1 LAKGV
6 LNVLLFVVAPK
17 NPFETDQQ
25 YLCQQQEAAKSP
37 EAAQRFL
44 LGRLPPGVSP
54 QQPSAFHR
62 LIDFTFRSLSKPSL
76 ESLVTHA
83 FVTNLVHPSWL
94 EKLLSSR
101 GLFVE
106 EGMSPGPFQVHLR
119 RLKLVDEPGDWDDGP
134 GKGVGV
140 QVTSRYEVG
149 ETVTHYLA
157 RPKHG
162 RAIREKPPSR
172 HCLTIANGLRYAR
185 TPLDKGR
192 GLLFYANQKAMGP
205 FINGATRGYNCV
217 PDRYP

>member
-1 LAKGV
+1 MLSSFAFERLSPIISDENAKPNARNKRASQRRSGAKTEELSRAQALECLAKGV

-17 NPFETDQQ
+17 NPIETDQQ

-149 ETVTHYLA
+149 
-157 RPKHG
+157 
-162 RAIREKPPSR
+162 
-172 HCLTIANGLRYAR
+172 
-185 TPLDKGR
+185 
-192 GLLFYANQKAMGP
+192 
-205 FINGATRGYNCV
+205 
-217 PDRYP
+217 